1 MVRWRHDRGGLTD
14 QFIEEGIWWHGFED
28 DKKIQAQVR
37 AMQTGERIAIKA
49 AYTRKN
55 DLPFDNRGNSVSV
68 MAIKAIGTI
77 AENMGEG
84 KRLRVHWQRVSP
96 TREWFF
102 YTYQPTIWKVTP
114 GDWKADALIDLFQ
127 QQSSRY

>member
-1 MVRWRHDRGGLTD
+1 MTGGADLTD

-77 AENMGEG
+77 AENMGDG

-96 TREWFF
+96 TREWYF
-102 YTYQPTIWKVTP
+102 YT
-114 GDWKADALIDLFQ
+114 
-127 QQSSRY
+127 